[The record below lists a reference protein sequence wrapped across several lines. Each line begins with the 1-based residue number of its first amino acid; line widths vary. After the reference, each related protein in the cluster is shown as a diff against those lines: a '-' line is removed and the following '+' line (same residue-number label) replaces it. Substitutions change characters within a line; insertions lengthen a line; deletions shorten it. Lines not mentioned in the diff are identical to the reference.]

1 MGGTGASVLKILR
14 NANAPIGVVISRQ
27 AHRPFKRLLR
37 SNAGGG
43 KTGSGRGSEPIRAR
57 SPIPQ
62 LHGHGT
68 SPMSTQEPQRTQ
80 PKTLEM
86 QSSRDMLEKLRREID
101 RLAGSI
107 IRQDI
112 VDNGLNAAMTAW
124 HLTDWVWKEIQGST
138 RRPTLTAR
146 AGAPMRELKQFQE
159 LVKRNCAELAYCED
173 IAIST
178 KHFAFS
184 KLPVF
189 STKVTE
195 RFKIN
200 PDPIGKDGD
209 ATQHQFSPTGETVTY
224 TAQAA
229 ELWITDGTSLTPAA
243 EVLERAFQWWRK
255 FFNEMP
261 MS

>member
-1 MGGTGASVLKILR
+1 MGSTGASVLKILR
-14 NANAPIGVVISRQ
+14 NANAPIGVVTFRQ
-27 AHRPFKRLLR
+27 AHRPFKRLLG

-43 KTGSGRGSEPIRAR
+43 KAGERKRIGTDKGAKPDPTTSRPRNKSYVATGA
-57 SPIPQ
+57 
-62 LHGHGT
+62 
-68 SPMSTQEPQRTQ
+68 TQ
-80 PKTLEM
+80 PKTLAM
-86 QSSRDMLEKLRREID
+86 QSSRDMLEKLKREID

-107 IRQDI
+107 IRQEI
-112 VDNGLNAAMTAW
+112 VDHGLNAAMTAW

-146 AGAPMRELKQFQE
+146 AGAPIRELKQFQE

-200 PDPIGKDGD
+200 PAPISKDGG
-209 ATQHQFSPTGETVTY
+209 ATRHQFPPPGETATY

-229 ELWITDGTSLTPAA
+229 ELWITDGRSLTPAT
-243 EVLERAFQWWRK
+243 EVLEHAFQWWRK
-255 FFNEMP
+255 FFDEM
-261 MS
+261 STL